1 MSPVAINLIH
11 SGAIIFS
18 LFLAPLLFLL
28 SLIYRKQ
35 FKQIDFSWKR
45 PETNVF
51 TIIAFVL
58 NLTFFIGACFF
69 FAGYLG
75 RVELQVFQLT
85 PLQMR
90 TLCLDCL
97 LLFGG
102 VSLVFLAIQNFH
114 IQAILRE
121 GIALSRWQW
130 RKFNFE
136 VELVRWE
143 NIKDYYMHSD
153 YPVTHFHF
161 LVSLPNLTFGRKSLK
176 VPFYA
181 LVPFENLLEHHLQ
194 RQREAR
200 EHAREM
206 LDRLS
211 KDLSL
216 EED

>member
-1 MSPVAINLIH
+1 MSSVAINLIH
-11 SGAIIFS
+11 SGAIVFS

-35 FKQIDFSWKR
+35 FKQVDFSWKR

-75 RVELQVFQLT
+75 RVQLQVFQLT
-85 PLQMR
+85 TLQMR

-102 VSLVFLAIQNFH
+102 VSLVFWAMQNFH
-114 IQAILRE
+114 IQPILRE
-121 GIALSRWQW
+121 GIALTRWQW
-130 RKFNFE
+130 RKLAFE
-136 VELVRWE
+136 VELLRWE
-143 NIKDYYMHSD
+143 NIKDYYTHSD

-161 LVSLPNLTFGRKSLK
+161 LVGLSNLTYGRKTLK

-181 LVPFENLLEHHLQ
+181 LVPFENLLEHHLE

-200 EHAREM
+200 DHSREM

-211 KDLSL
+211 KDFSF